1 MGKFA
6 VGQVVSS
13 AFPFSDLTTK
23 KLRPAVI
30 VAIGDFD
37 DIILCQ
43 ITSKAYSSSR
53 PIKLA
58 MLDFAEGKLPLD
70 SFVRP
75 DKLFTADQ
83 SIVQKVYGTI
93 GSTKL
98 QQILA
103 EIRQLFMPPA
113 S

>member
-1 MGKFA
+1 MGKLA

-23 KLRPAVI
+23 KLRPALV

-43 ITSKAYSSSR
+43 ITSKAYSSTHPVALGAS
-53 PIKLA
+53 
-58 MLDFAEGKLPLD
+58 DFAEGGLPID
-70 SFVRP
+70 SYIRP
-75 DKLFTADQ
+75 DKLFTAEA
-83 SIVQKVYGTI
+83 SIVVKIYGTI
-93 GSTKL
+93 TTAKSH
-98 QQILA
+98 QVLA
-103 EIRQLFMPPA
+103 AIRALFTQPA

>member
-13 AFPFSDLTTK
+13 AFPFSNLTTK

-43 ITSKAYSSSR
+43 ITSKTYSSSK
-53 PIKLA
+53 PIILA
-58 MLDFAEGKLPLD
+58 ISDFVEGKLPLD
-70 SFVRP
+70 SYVRP

-93 GSTKL
+93 GPRKL
-98 QQILA
+98 QQILT
-103 EIRQLFMPPA
+103 EIRHQFT
-113 S
+113 SSSN

>member
-1 MGKFA
+1 MGQLT

-23 KLRPAVI
+23 KLRPAII

-43 ITSKAYSSSR
+43 ITSKAYSSST

-58 MLDFAEGKLPLD
+58 FSDFAQGHLPLD

-75 DKLFTADQ
+75 DKLFTADR
-83 SIVQKVYGTI
+83 SIVQKIYGTV
-93 GSTKL
+93 SSVKL
-98 QQILA
+98 QEILV
-103 EIRQLFMPPA
+103 EIRQLFTQPVV
-113 S
+113 